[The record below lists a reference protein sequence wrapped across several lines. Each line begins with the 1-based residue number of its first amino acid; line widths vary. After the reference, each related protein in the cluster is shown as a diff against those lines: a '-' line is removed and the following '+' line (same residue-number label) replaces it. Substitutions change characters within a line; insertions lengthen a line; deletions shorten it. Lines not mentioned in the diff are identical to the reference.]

1 MKRKKLL
8 KTLLIIIGL
17 FAGILCLLQTALNSR
32 YASSRLKALA
42 AEYVEGGVDFSRL
55 HFSLFRRFPSVS
67 VEVKDFCI
75 GLDRPDTLAR
85 FNSLKASLN
94 PFSLLSGRI
103 NVPGLELKGL
113 EGKLHAYPSG
123 EYADNWSI
131 FRFPSDTAD
140 TQEDTLFSL
149 PRVRVARVK
158 IDSLFLS
165 YTAPGDTLSYDLSSL
180 SLTAR
185 RSGKG
190 RVALSSLGRWDSY
203 QYGSLL
209 LPVDIDG
216 GFTLKSLR
224 DSLLLDLDSLH
235 CSLAYLPFRL
245 DGQWGLSGRGNRFDM
260 NLSVPSCPLDSMLRS
275 YADHF
280 NSLTADFR
288 TTACLQT
295 ELSAKGWLTDSSI
308 PELEACI
315 RIPGSQT
322 RYLPRSLDVDHE
334 IDIDLKMDSSGVL
347 DADVAA
353 FSLSLD
359 GLEANLE
366 GRAFDLLGSDPRF
379 RLSSSLSS
387 DLSALIE
394 TFPELS
400 PVRNSSGVLNA
411 SLRAD
416 TRSSELKDFRFLNS
430 TIEGSLHS
438 DGLNLCVDSDSL
450 KVNLFRPDVIVTSNP
465 QGFSICFAFDSLY
478 FTKGH
483 ALTARAR
490 MMDNDACLTKVK
502 LDSAYAPQLAVRSI
516 SERLFLRSGSYR
528 FGLRGLDV
536 SAEALQKVRRQKRAR
551 RIAPE
556 LLKEKDF
563 EKADLDISLD
573 STLASTLDKW
583 SLKAHAEVSSGFFA
597 SPRLP
602 LRSRLSAFHADF
614 MRNTL
619 IVDTL
624 AVSCG
629 TSDLEMKGSVRGLKT
644 SLVRKDRLIGDID
657 LKSDRL
663 NVNELLSAWMLGQK
677 DENEVSVQD
686 ENDESFVTDTL
697 SDASV
702 TVEHLPLIVVPG
714 NLDMNVSL
722 TINHIDYANVDIGP
736 LTTGLKLKDRTAQL
750 TKTSI
755 SAPFAKAGLDAFYST
770 KTKKDIS
777 AGVNLSLE
785 NVTARGVSAVIPQID
800 ELMPELKHFD
810 GRLSCSLSATSQLD
824 TNMNVLIP
832 TLEGVLRIK
841 GDDLA
846 VHQSASMGKLCDML
860 LFRRRESIPIDS
872 LRADAVIHDSKLE
885 IFPFE
890 LGTGRLKLALR
901 GTQNFDKSMYYHLS
915 VLRSPLLVRFGVNIY
930 GSLDDVHFSLGRAK
944 YREGHLPAFT
954 RQLDTVQINLARS
967 ISNIFRSSVDEVMR
981 YNAGA
986 VGRIDRTSSLHKSE
1000 LDRED
1005 SQDDQAREE
1014 YAQMYDALTYEREL
1028 EDQTEQILKEVD
1040 LTLEETFPDMESLMK
1055 SYEDQIYDKKMIR
1068 RMERQKKKDQRK
1080 RTKEKANDSK

>member
-1 MKRKKLL
+1 
-8 KTLLIIIGL
+8 
-17 FAGILCLLQTALNSR
+17 
-32 YASSRLKALA
+32 
-42 AEYVEGGVDFSRL
+42 
-55 HFSLFRRFPSVS
+55 
-67 VEVKDFCI
+67 
-75 GLDRPDTLAR
+75 
-85 FNSLKASLN
+85 
-94 PFSLLSGRI
+94 
-103 NVPGLELKGL
+103 
-113 EGKLHAYPSG
+113 
-123 EYADNWSI
+123 
-131 FRFPSDTAD
+131 
-140 TQEDTLFSL
+140 
-149 PRVRVARVK
+149 
-158 IDSLFLS
+158 
-165 YTAPGDTLSYDLSSL
+165 
-180 SLTAR
+180 
-185 RSGKG
+185 
-190 RVALSSLGRWDSY
+190 
-203 QYGSLL
+203 
-209 LPVDIDG
+209 
-216 GFTLKSLR
+216 
-224 DSLLLDLDSLH
+224 
-235 CSLAYLPFRL
+235 
-245 DGQWGLSGRGNRFDM
+245 
-260 NLSVPSCPLDSMLRS
+260 
-275 YADHF
+275 
-280 NSLTADFR
+280 
-288 TTACLQT
+288 
-295 ELSAKGWLTDSSI
+295 
-308 PELEACI
+308 
-315 RIPGSQT
+315 
-322 RYLPRSLDVDHE
+322 
-334 IDIDLKMDSSGVL
+334 
-347 DADVAA
+347 
-353 FSLSLD
+353 
-359 GLEANLE
+359 
-366 GRAFDLLGSDPRF
+366 
-379 RLSSSLSS
+379 
-387 DLSALIE
+387 
-394 TFPELS
+394 
-400 PVRNSSGVLNA
+400 
-411 SLRAD
+411 
-416 TRSSELKDFRFLNS
+416 
-430 TIEGSLHS
+430 
-438 DGLNLCVDSDSL
+438 
-450 KVNLFRPDVIVTSNP
+450 
-465 QGFSICFAFDSLY
+465 
-478 FTKGH
+478 
-483 ALTARAR
+483 
-490 MMDNDACLTKVK
+490 
-502 LDSAYAPQLAVRSI
+502 
-516 SERLFLRSGSYR
+516 
-528 FGLRGLDV
+528 
-536 SAEALQKVRRQKRAR
+536 
-551 RIAPE
+551 
-556 LLKEKDF
+556 
-563 EKADLDISLD
+563 
-573 STLASTLDKW
+573 
-583 SLKAHAEVSSGFFA
+583 
-597 SPRLP
+597 
-602 LRSRLSAFHADF
+602 
-614 MRNTL
+614 
-619 IVDTL
+619 
-624 AVSCG
+624 
-629 TSDLEMKGSVRGLKT
+629 
-644 SLVRKDRLIGDID
+644 
-657 LKSDRL
+657 
-663 NVNELLSAWMLGQK
+663 MLGQK

-846 VHQSASMGKLCDML
+846 VRQSASMGKLCDML